1 MRESF
6 EALVSKFTFEQC
18 LEQLL
23 GSTIPNDCQQL
34 TGPQGPAVFNIV
46 RMLTDRRALLPDCCL
61 VRVPSVDVV
70 QKYGKVPEDPDKDC
84 PCTPL
89 SGQAIELTPYCKDYC
104 CCSEAI
110 SLISP
115 ERPYAERE
123 QERLQ
128 ALQQFLALQQV
139 VHFCYSHDC
148 SVFESSTRK
157 TYASLFF
164 HVHTP
169 KHHNARPRAPL
180 VTDAH
185 ARERAHTCNNQELR
199 LVVQDECCD
208 SILFNQCNSISDCTD
223 KSTESGF
230 VDNVAAFPM
239 CCEYCYDRYDKRCSF
254 KVPGLEIEGGDPIPE
269 TTISMRSKTYFPR
282 LQDLC
287 RNKMLCRDHYPC
299 SFSGVKALAVPEMTQ
314 VITMSLLGQTLLFA
328 MLR

>member
-1 MRESF
+1 M
-6 EALVSKFTFEQC
+6 
-18 LEQLL
+18 
-23 GSTIPNDCQQL
+23 P
-34 TGPQGPAVFNIV
+34 
-46 RMLTDRRALLPDCCL
+46 
-61 VRVPSVDVV
+61 
-70 QKYGKVPEDPDKDC
+70 
-84 PCTPL
+84 
-89 SGQAIELTPYCKDYC
+89 
-104 CCSEAI
+104 
-110 SLISP
+110 
-115 ERPYAERE
+115 
-123 QERLQ
+123 
-128 ALQQFLALQQV
+128 
-139 VHFCYSHDC
+139 
-148 SVFESSTRK
+148 
-157 TYASLFF
+157 
-164 HVHTP
+164 
-169 KHHNARPRAPL
+169 
-180 VTDAH
+180 H

-299 SFSGVKALAVPEMTQ
+299 SFSGVEALTVPERSYT
-314 VITMSLLGQTLLFA
+314 VTMSLLGQTLLFA

>member
-84 PCTPL
+84 PCTSL

-123 QERLQ
+123 QERSQ
-128 ALQQFLALQQV
+128 ALQEFLALQQV
-139 VHFCYSHDC
+139 C
-148 SVFESSTRK
+148 T
-157 TYASLFF
+157 LF
-164 HVHTP
+164 VEVMTV
-169 KHHNARPRAPL
+169 RVPL

-185 ARERAHTCNNQELR
+185 ARERAHTRNKQELQ

-299 SFSGVKALAVPEMTQ
+299 SFSGVEALTVPEMSYT
-314 VITMSLLGQTLLFA
+314 VTMSLLGQTLLFA

>member
-123 QERLQ
+123 QERSQ
-128 ALQQFLALQQV
+128 ALQEFLALQQV
-139 VHFCYSHDC
+139 C
-148 SVFESSTRK
+148 T
-157 TYASLFF
+157 LF
-164 HVHTP
+164 VEVMTV
-169 KHHNARPRAPL
+169 RVPL

-185 ARERAHTCNNQELR
+185 ARERAHTRNKQELQ

-299 SFSGVKALAVPEMTQ
+299 SFSGVEALTVPEMSYT
-314 VITMSLLGQTLLFA
+314 VTMSLLGQTLLFA